1 MRAAGS
7 RPPRLAFVV
16 TRAALTLVLTLAACV
31 PAPSPAPSGGP
42 TPAPSPTAGG
52 QPCPFAEQSGPLFTN
67 TLVDVEVDSDG
78 LTDRVTFTLGEPA
91 FMIQNPTGTLRA
103 VEPPFIEDGSGEEV
117 DVLGEHHLELRMDPM
132 SMFDEAGE
140 PTFIGEGTITP
151 AMLSLRQVELT
162 GAFEGIFLFVIG
174 YDGAGCVALT
184 SDEATRT
191 ITIAI
196 GH

>member
-1 MRAAGS
+1 M
-7 RPPRLAFVV
+7 
-16 TRAALTLVLTLAACV
+16 
-31 PAPSPAPSGGP
+31 
-42 TPAPSPTAGG
+42 AGG
-52 QPCPFAEQSGPLFTN
+52 CPVAEQSGPLFTN

-91 FMIQNPTGTLRA
+91 SMIVNPTGTLRA
-103 VEPPFIEDGSGEEV
+103 IEPPFFEDGSGFEV
-117 DVLGEHHLELRMDPM
+117 DVLGQHHLELRMDPM
-132 SMFDEAGE
+132 SMFDDAGE
-140 PTFIGEGTITP
+140 PTFIGEGTHKP
-151 AMLSLRQVELT
+151 DMLSLKQVELT
-162 GAFEGIFLFVIG
+162 GAFEAIYFFVIG

>member
-1 MRAAGS
+1 MRTPGS
-7 RPPRLAFVV
+7 GLSLALDVAVV
-16 TRAALTLVLTLAACV
+16 ILAVAACA
-31 PAPSPAPSGGP
+31 PEPSPAPSGEP
-42 TPAPSPTAGG
+42 TPVASATPGG

-91 FMIQNPTGTLRA
+91 FMLQNPTGTLRA
-103 VEPPFIEDGSGEEV
+103 VDPPFIEDGSGEEV
-117 DVLGEHHLELRMDPM
+117 PVLGEHHLELRMDPM

-140 PTFIGEGTITP
+140 PTFIGEGTIRP
-151 AMLSLRQVELT
+151 GMLSLKQVELT
-162 GAFEGIFLFVIG
+162 GAFEGIYFFVIG
-174 YDGAGCVALT
+174 YDGSGCVTLS